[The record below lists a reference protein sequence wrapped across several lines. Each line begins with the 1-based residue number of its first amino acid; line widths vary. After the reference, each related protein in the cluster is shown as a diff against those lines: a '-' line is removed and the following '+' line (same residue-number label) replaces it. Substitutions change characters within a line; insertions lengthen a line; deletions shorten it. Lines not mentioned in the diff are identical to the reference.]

1 MFLQMVWFACFV
13 AGGLLLVWTAWKNH
27 HLPAVCSGR
36 AGPAVAKAGTVAAA
50 TLGCELHSYLLAVVL
65 ILGGIA
71 ALLVTGYVA
80 TCLAVRYLGSGA
92 IGILARWAPLRGPDG
107 PRARPGHGRRL
118 PGLDEVAPARLQ
130 VRPSPRAV
138 GPAVAPVPGH
148 PMTAPFVM

>member
-1 MFLQMVWFACFV
+1 M
-13 AGGLLLVWTAWKNH
+13 
-27 HLPAVCSGR
+27 
-36 AGPAVAKAGTVAAA
+36 AAA

-80 TCLAVRYLGSGA
+80 TRLAVKYLGAGA
-92 IGILARWAPLRGPDG
+92 MAFFRGGRRSVGPTGPPAAARAWTKAS
-107 PRARPGHGRRL
+107 RARRGR
-118 PGLDEVAPARLQ
+118 PARLQ

-148 PMTAPFVM
+148 P